1 MFTATLIQA
10 YRHTAPFTKGKAYE
24 VIDFNDYFGTY
35 LILNDDGERAS
46 VSWDRFEDQGK
57 AAEAYQNNRVLA

>member
-10 YRHTAPFTKGKAYE
+10 YRHTAPFTKGKVYE

-35 LILNDDGERAS
+35 TILNDDGERAN
-46 VSWDRFEDQGK
+46 VGWDHFEDQGK
-57 AAEAYQNNRVLA
+57 AASAYQNNLVLA